1 MIITAGGE
9 NVAPA
14 AVEGLLTENSLIGQ
28 ALCCGD
34 RRPYVVALLTLD
46 GDAARSWARAHGL
59 DDAPL
64 EDLAAHPDVLAAVG
78 QAVAAANARLA
89 RFQQVKRWRLLP
101 QEWTS
106 ATGELTPTLKLRR
119 RVIHTSY
126 ADLIEELYRA
136 VPHRYGLR
144 GGRFGQRPL
153 AGPDRGEAPERTAAR
168 NSVAGKVAS
177 VDTRRFVP
185 RTDVLLA
192 DPRLAEAERK
202 LGRALVKAAVARA
215 QDQARAGTITPDSVA
230 DAAVAA
236 LPASAATLTPVINAT
251 GVLLHTNLGR
261 APLSGAATEALLAAA
276 GCTDVEFDLASGTRG
291 RRGRGTL
298 AALAAAVPAA
308 ESVHVVNNNAA
319 ALVLAATALA
329 AGREILISR
338 GEMVEIGDGFR
349 LPDLLQSTGARLR
362 EVGTTNRT
370 TVSDYQA
377 AAGPATAFAL
387 KVHPS
392 NFRIEGFAAQASVRD
407 LARAL
412 GPAIPVIADIGSGL
426 LAPHPR
432 LPDEPDAQTA
442 LRDGASLVTASG
454 DKLLGGP
461 QAGLLLG
468 RAPLV
473 RALAR
478 HPLARALRV
487 DKLTLA
493 ALEATLAGPPTPV
506 AQALA
511 ADPAAVAQRA
521 EQIVANLRTHGI
533 DAQPVA
539 TEAAVGGGGAPGVPL
554 SSTAV
559 SLPENLAAALRAGD
573 PVRRGEVPAVT
584 GRLEEGRLLLDLRA
598 VLPPDDEPLTRAVL
612 AAAGRR

>member
-1 MIITAGGE
+1 M
-9 NVAPA
+9 
-14 AVEGLLTENSLIGQ
+14 
-28 ALCCGD
+28 
-34 RRPYVVALLTLD
+34 
-46 GDAARSWARAHGL
+46 
-59 DDAPL
+59 
-64 EDLAAHPDVLAAVG
+64 
-78 QAVAAANARLA
+78 
-89 RFQQVKRWRLLP
+89 
-101 QEWTS
+101 
-106 ATGELTPTLKLRR
+106 
-119 RVIHTSY
+119 
-126 ADLIEELYRA
+126 
-136 VPHRYGLR
+136 
-144 GGRFGQRPL
+144 
-153 AGPDRGEAPERTAAR
+153 
-168 NSVAGKVAS
+168 
-177 VDTRRFVP
+177 DTRRFVP

-215 QDQARAGTITPDSVA
+215 QDQARAGTIAPDGVA

-236 LPASAATLTPVINAT
+236 LPAGAATLTPVINAT

-261 APLSGAATEALLAAA
+261 APLSGAAADALLAAA
-276 GCTDVEFDLASGTRG
+276 GCTDVEFDLVSGTRG

-298 AALAAAVPAA
+298 TALAAAVPAA

-370 TVSDYQA
+370 TAADYQA
-377 AAGPATAFAL
+377 AAGPGTALAL

-392 NFRIEGFAAQASVRD
+392 NFRIEGFTAQASVRD

-412 GPAIPVIADIGSGL
+412 GPAIPVVADIGSGL

-468 RAPLV
+468 RAALV

-521 EQIVANLRTHGI
+521 EQIAANLRAHGI
-533 DAQPVA
+533 DAQMVA
-539 TEAAVGGGGAPGVPL
+539 AGAAVGGGGAPGVLLP
-554 SSTAV
+554 SAAV
-559 SLPENLAAALRAGD
+559 SLPENLAAPLRAGD
-573 PVRRGEVPAVT
+573 PVRRGEVPAVA
-584 GRLEEGRLLLDLRA
+584 GRLEDGRLLLDLRA

-612 AAAGRR
+612 AAGSPGPAPE